1 MNEKELEQN
10 TQDSV
15 DIAQAFEFAIMLLL
29 LNEFEKV
36 AKGGNQAESTNTI
49 RKEAAK
55 EVDTFKKSL
64 EVGILATLKNILID
78 EDIKEEDEE
87 NELPSELKESLN
99 NINNNAKKYFEITNK
114 NSENNKNTK
123 LGNKIVDKV
132 SVNQIK
138 KQGKSIETRIEKEQ
152 ER

>member
-1 MNEKELEQN
+1 M
-10 TQDSV
+10 
-15 DIAQAFEFAIMLLL
+15 
-29 LNEFEKV
+29 
-36 AKGGNQAESTNTI
+36 
-49 RKEAAK
+49 
-55 EVDTFKKSL
+55 
-64 EVGILATLKNILID
+64 GILATLKNILID

-99 NINNNAKKYFEITNK
+99 NINNNAKKYFKIKNK
-114 NSENNKNTK
+114 NSKNNKNTK

>member
-1 MNEKELEQN
+1 M
-10 TQDSV
+10 
-15 DIAQAFEFAIMLLL
+15 
-29 LNEFEKV
+29 
-36 AKGGNQAESTNTI
+36 
-49 RKEAAK
+49 
-55 EVDTFKKSL
+55 
-64 EVGILATLKNILID
+64 GILATLKNILID